1 MERSPRV
8 PRLAAVEEVRCLEC
22 GVTYAK
28 PQGGGTVQENP
39 GCPLCGYLGWISA
52 AIPVTPLGSEHP
64 HHAEGQ
70 LPRRAAR
77 AH

>member
-1 MERSPRV
+1 MERNPSV
-8 PRLAAVEEVRCLEC
+8 PRLSAVEEVRCLEC

-39 GCPLCGYLGWISA
+39 GCPACAYLGWISA
-52 AIPVTPLGSEHP
+52 AIPVMPRGHELLHYAGDQLQ
-64 HHAEGQ
+64 HH
-70 LPRRAAR
+70 AAR